1 MSESTYSLWLEPNG
15 DVAYKLQERI
25 KKLSKKYESP
35 LFAPHVTLLGSLQ
48 ASETELIPLTNTL
61 ASSLHPF
68 ELTLTKGG
76 YQDRFYQ
83 SLFIHIDKT
92 NKLKEARN
100 LACQLFDRSDA
111 DGYMPHLSLLYG
123 DLSRNEKERILNIM
137 GREFYISFS
146 AKSIVLMQTE
156 GTPEE
161 WKKIHTS
168 VFKL

>member
-25 KKLSKKYESP
+25 KKLSRKYQTP
-35 LFAPHVTLLGSLQ
+35 IFPPHVTLLGSLQ
-48 ASETELIPLTNTL
+48 ASQTELVSLTNTL

-68 ELTLTKGG
+68 DLTLTKGG
-76 YQDRFYQ
+76 YLDRFYQ

-92 NKLKEARN
+92 NKLKEARS
-100 LACQLFDRSDA
+100 LACQLFDQSDA

-123 DLSRNEKERILNIM
+123 ELSRNEKERILNIM
-137 GREFYISFS
+137 GREFHISFS

-156 GTPEE
+156 GQPEQ
-161 WKKIHTS
+161 WKKIHAS